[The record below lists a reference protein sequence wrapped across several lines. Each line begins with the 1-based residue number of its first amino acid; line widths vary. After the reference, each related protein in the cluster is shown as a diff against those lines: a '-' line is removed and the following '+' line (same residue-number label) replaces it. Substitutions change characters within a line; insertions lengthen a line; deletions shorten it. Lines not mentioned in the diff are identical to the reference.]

1 MSEKTLSQ
9 SQKKPAAD
17 LRELVESEKFKQ
29 QIARVLPEG
38 MTPDR
43 FVRVTLT
50 AALKNPNILKT
61 TRDSLFKCLLEL
73 SAIGLE
79 PDGRVAHLIPRKK
92 NAGKPNE
99 SLECTFLLDYKGY
112 KTLFHRNRDII
123 EEHCDVVREG
133 DHFEV
138 EFGSRRKLEHKPQVR
153 HKGAIYAAYAFVR
166 LPDGGEVFDVMNS
179 EEIEA
184 VRKRSPAAN
193 DGPWA
198 SDWSEMAKKTVFR
211 RLAKGLPL
219 SPRTREAMEAED
231 SANAIEMVP
240 IQAKVA
246 HQQAGEAGQILQ
258 EGNGETDDEKSEKTP
273 EKAGPQIPPES
284 AAPTMPAETPQSPPE
299 PISGSSEEKTPESDL
314 ERVRDR
320 LKGSGYSEEELVA
333 LLKEVRLMT
342 KAQGTLEAASAKALA
357 AVLEEWENVLSRL
370 QQQRAKAAAQAAE
383 PERDRSE
390 I

>member
-1 MSEKTLSQ
+1 MSERALT
-9 SQKKPAAD
+9 QKKTAD
-17 LRELVESEKFKQ
+17 LRELVESEKFKA

-92 NAGKPNE
+92 NVGKPNE

-138 EFGSRRKLEHKPQVR
+138 EFGSGRKLEHKPQIR
-153 HKGAIYAAYAFVR
+153 NKGAIYAAYAYVR
-166 LPDGGEVFDVMNS
+166 LPDGGEAFDVMNT

-184 VRKRSPAAN
+184 VRKRSAAGT
-193 DGPWA
+193 DGPWVT
-198 SDWSEMAKKTVFR
+198 DWAEMAKKTVFR
-211 RLAKGLPL
+211 RLAKGIPL
-219 SPRTREAMEAED
+219 SPRTRDAMEAED
-231 SANAIEMVP
+231 NANAIEMVP
-240 IQAKVA
+240 LQAKVA
-246 HQQAGEAGQILQ
+246 ASAPGVPL
-258 EGNGETDDEKSEKTP
+258 EGNGETHDEP
-273 EKAGPQIPPES
+273 EKASDQAGPQIPPLGDTHTTPPES
-284 AAPTMPAETPQSPPE
+284 PQSPPE
-299 PISGSSEEKTPESDL
+299 PVSGESKEKTPESDL
-314 ERVRDR
+314 EHVKEL
-320 LKGSGYSEEELVA
+320 LKAAGFSEEELVA

-342 KAQGTLEAASAKALA
+342 KGQATLDAASVKAVT

-370 QQQRAKAAAQAAE
+370 QQQRARTAPAQAE

-390 I
+390 V